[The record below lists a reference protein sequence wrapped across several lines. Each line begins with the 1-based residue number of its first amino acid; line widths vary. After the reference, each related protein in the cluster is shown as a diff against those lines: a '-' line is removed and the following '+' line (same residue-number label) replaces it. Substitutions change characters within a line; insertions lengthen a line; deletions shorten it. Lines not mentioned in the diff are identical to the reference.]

1 MTTLSAEIFILIIF
15 HVLIII
21 FIYIFLFILLL
32 SGPQFIAGANDFHDN
47 EQSLSM
53 F

>member
-1 MTTLSAEIFILIIF
+1 MTMLSAEIFIFISS

-21 FIYIFLFILLL
+21 FLHIFLLILLL
-32 SGPQFIAGANDFHDN
+32 SPQFIAGANDFHKN